1 MIKNYIQ
8 NAIRVLTRNK
18 IFSLINI
25 FGLAIGLTSVLIIFL
40 FIKYE
45 LSFDKHHTNYD
56 HIYRVVKKDFKNDQE
71 QFECA
76 VPVPLSSALKEK
88 LTGNN
93 HVTHIY
99 YHYDELLRVGEE
111 KYQEQ
116 GIFFVDTN
124 YTKVFD
130 LKFISGSPEDL
141 KHPNNLF
148 LTEKIAEKYF
158 GSVEQALGKTV
169 TVKDSILLQV
179 KGVVENPPRTS
190 HIPYTMVLSWS
201 TLSDAFFQFEYDSWG
216 SVISGFGTYL
226 TLKENSDPVSVGNKI
241 QNIVKQASDE
251 EDDDSFGKYYYLQP
265 LTEIHFDDRFE
276 TYSGSYITSKRF
288 IWIFSTVALFILII
302 AFINFTNLS
311 LVQTIKRTKEV
322 GVRKVLGAS
331 RGRLIKQFLGETFIL
346 LFIAEVVAIILTEV
360 ILSQINE
367 ILGNNIELKLY
378 GDISLTTFLILVLIL
393 LTILSGIYPALAL
406 SKYNPIKALRYNKI
420 SNRKKS
426 PSLFSFLV
434 IFQFFVSQVLIV
446 AAIIISLQINYFKK
460 KDLGFD
466 KENVILLNIPL
477 NQINKG
483 GLLIDQLSSVSE
495 INKLSLGIGAPIS
508 QSNISSNFKIQGS
521 DNEYF
526 ANIKAVDTAYYKLYD
541 LKLLAGKWYSRSNPN
556 DTSLNIV
563 VNESLLQKIGIQNPK
578 DAIDKYMKVFGSDH
592 ARIIGVVD
600 DFHLNSLHH
609 NISPVVFMP
618 FKPFFVQLHI
628 KTNGVEFHKLKPVL
642 KKAWEEVYPE
652 YFFSYEILEDLI
664 KDRYSAEQRTSDIIK
679 IFALIAIIIACL
691 GLYGLVS
698 FMLVQ
703 RTKEI
708 GIRKALGA
716 SVPSLIIL
724 VSKRFLK
731 LIIISCLLAWPIAYY
746 LMNNWLKNYAYKIEI
761 KFWVFLVAGM
771 LLLLITFFTIF
782 YQALK
787 VSQTNPVDVLK
798 YE

>member
-1 MIKNYIQ
+1 MFKNYIQ
-8 NAIRVLTRNK
+8 IALRVLTRNK

-25 FGLAIGLTSVLIIFL
+25 FGLAIGLTSVIIIFL

-45 LSFDKHHTNYD
+45 LSFDKHHSNYEQ
-56 HIYRVVKKDFKNDQE
+56 IYRVVKEDLKNDQE

-76 VPVPLSSALKEK
+76 LPVPLSSALKEN

-93 HVTHIY
+93 HVTQIY
-99 YHYDELLRVGEE
+99 YHYEELLRVGEE

-116 GIFFVDTN
+116 GMFFVDTS

-179 KGVVENPPRTS
+179 KGVIENPPRTS

-241 QNIVKQASDE
+241 QNIVKQASNKDN
-251 EDDDSFGKYYYLQP
+251 DDSFGKYYLQP
-265 LTEIHFDDRFE
+265 LKEIHFDERFE

-288 IWIFSTVALFILII
+288 IWIFTSVALFILII

-322 GVRKVLGAS
+322 GVRKVLGAG

-346 LFIAEVVAIILTEV
+346 LLIAEIVAVILTEMV
-360 ILSQINE
+360 LSQINE

-378 GDISLTTFLILVLIL
+378 GDISMITFLFLVLFS
-393 LTILSGIYPALAL
+393 LTFLSGIYPALAL
-406 SKYNPIKALRYNKI
+406 SKYNPIKALRYNLRT
-420 SNRKKS
+420 NRKKS

-446 AAIIISLQINYFKK
+446 AAIIISLQINYFKN

-477 NQINKG
+477 NQINRG
-483 GLLIDQLSSVSE
+483 GLLIDQLSSVPE
-495 INKLSLGIGAPIS
+495 IHKLSLGIGAPIS

-563 VNESLLQKIGIQNPK
+563 VNESLIQKTGIQNPK

-618 FKPFFVQLHI
+618 YKPFFVQLHI
-628 KTNGVEFHKLKPVL
+628 KTNGVEFYKLKPEL

-664 KDRYSAEQRTSDIIK
+664 QERYSTEQRISDIIK
-679 IFALIAIIIACL
+679 IFTLIAIVIACL

-716 SVPSLIIL
+716 SVPSLILL

-731 LIIISCLLAWPIAYY
+731 LVVISCIIAWPVAYY
-746 LMNNWLKNYAYKIEI
+746 LMNNWLKDYAFKIDI
-761 KFWVFLVAGM
+761 QFWVFLVAGM
-771 LLLLITFFTIF
+771 LLIVITFGTIF
-782 YQALK
+782 YQAFK
-787 VSQTNPVDVLK
+787 VSKTNPVDVLK